1 VKQLGIGLVGCG
13 FWANEMHIP
22 AIQRILGVKV
32 VGVASRTRESA
43 EATARRF
50 EIDFWTT
57 DHHELFSRPDVD
69 LVDILTPNNLHAPLA
84 IEAAERGK
92 HVICIKPLSTTIRDA
107 DAILSAA
114 ARAGTEVYYA
124 ENVPFIPSLMKAKE
138 IVMEGGIGD
147 VIRVKA
153 CEGIG
158 GPHAAWFFDHREAG
172 GGAIMDMA
180 VHGIAFCRWMAG
192 SEVRSV
198 HAEAGTFVHRQK
210 TTEEDTA
217 VLTMRLENGV
227 IGQTEDSWSLAGAMD
242 SRFEVF
248 GTKGRILVDNLH
260 RQPIQVQSETGY
272 GHEGGTRESGRGWT
286 FPLPLA
292 ADINDGQLAML
303 EHFVRCAQGAE
314 SCRSTGTDGRTILAV
329 VEAAYR
335 SIGSGRAERV
345 AGGEGGMS

>member
-1 VKQLGIGLVGCG
+1 VKELGIGLVGCG

-22 AIQRILGVKV
+22 AIQRIPGVRV

-43 EATARRF
+43 ETTARSF
-50 EIDFWTT
+50 GIGFWTT
-57 DHHELFSRPDVD
+57 DYHELFSRPEVD
-69 LVDILTPNNLHAPLA
+69 IVDILTPNSLHAPLA
-84 IEAAERGK
+84 IEAAESGK

-114 ARAGTEVYYA
+114 ARAGTHVYYA
-124 ENVPFIPSLMKAKE
+124 ENVPFIPALMKAKQ
-138 IVMEGGIGD
+138 IVTEGGIGEM
-147 VIRVKA
+147 IRVKA

-158 GPHAAWFFDHREAG
+158 GPHAEWFFDHRQAG

-192 SEVRSV
+192 SDVRSV
-198 HAEAGTFVHRQK
+198 HAEAGTFVHSQK
-210 TTEEDTA
+210 TAEEDTA
-217 VLTMRLENGV
+217 VLTMRFENGM

-260 RQPIQVQSETGY
+260 RQPLQVQSQTGY
-272 GHEGGTRESGRGWT
+272 ADGGGSRESGRGWT
-286 FPLPLA
+286 FPLPLS

-303 EHFVRCAQGAE
+303 EHFVRCAQGTE
-314 SCRSTGTDGRTILAV
+314 SCRSTGADGRRILAV

-335 SIGSGRAERV
+335 SISSGRAERV
-345 AGGEGGMS
+345 TESDGGIS